1 MWRIRNVE
9 PQRRVRLTTEFPMNI
24 VEPILFQARHDPPAP
39 AMCAPGTALGIIS
52 YARLARFIHSVGH
65 RAVRLGV
72 APGQVVA
79 IHVKDHIFHAALAL
93 GFMHVGIVTVSIGAS
108 LPLGLRADVIL
119 TDEPAAFANGRS
131 TKIVAVDLSWMSG
144 KGVPVDERHVYRGSG
159 NDFCRIALTS
169 GSTGEPRAVG
179 FTHNNQLA
187 RLARY
192 NHVFGNLFPQYS
204 RFFSDYGLG
213 SSGGFRHILYV
224 LSRGGTMFFPGASPM
239 ETLQTFALY
248 NVQGLIA
255 SPGGLSGFLTFYDT
269 NRDFPCNFD
278 IILSAGSPLPD
289 PLSQQVRARMGSNLI
304 FYYGTTETSTIASA
318 PAHALTGL
326 AGAVGYVTPDVSVQ
340 IVDDNG
346 NSVPANRE
354 GSVRV
359 RTPVSVKGYLDDP
372 QQAGTPFRDGYFDT
386 GDIGYLTDENML
398 VISGRKKEI
407 LNLGGDKV
415 SPRTIEDAL
424 RAFYGIR
431 DAAAFSVANGLG
443 IDEVWALVVPHG
455 RLNEEALQKHCRERL
470 AQTHVPVRFINVA
483 DIPRNANGKADRGRL
498 NAMVQGFTASTA

>member
-9 PQRRVRLTTEFPMNI
+9 LQRRVRLTTEFLMNI

-39 AMCAPGTALGIIS
+39 AMCAPGTALGIVS
-52 YARLARFIHSVGH
+52 YARLARFIHSIGH

-72 APGQVVA
+72 ASGQVVA
-79 IHVKDHIFHAALAL
+79 IHVNDHIFHTALAL
-93 GFMHVGIVTVSIGAS
+93 GFMHVGIVTVSIGAT
-108 LPLGLRADVIL
+108 LPPGLAVDVIL
-119 TDEPAAFANGRS
+119 TDKPEAFANGRS
-131 TKIVAVDLSWMSG
+131 AKIIVVDLSWMSG

-213 SSGGFRHILYV
+213 SSGGFRHILYL

-248 NVQGLIA
+248 KVQGLIA
-255 SPGGLSGFLTFYDT
+255 SPGGLSGFLTIYDT
-269 NRDFPCNFD
+269 NRDFPCSFD
-278 IILSAGSPLPD
+278 IILTAGSPLPD
-289 PLSQQVRARMGSNLI
+289 QLSQQVRSRMCSNLI

-326 AGAVGYVTPDVSVQ
+326 AGAVGYVTPEVSVQ
-340 IVDDNG
+340 IIDEHGDG
-346 NSVPANRE
+346 VPANRE

-372 QQAGTPFRDGYFDT
+372 QQAGPAFRDGYFDT
-386 GDIGYLTDENML
+386 GDIGYLTEENML
-398 VISGRKKEI
+398 VISGRKKEVF
-407 LNLGGDKV
+407 NLGGDKI
-415 SPRTIEDAL
+415 SPRIIEDAL

-431 DAAAFSVANGLG
+431 DAAVLSVANGHG
-443 IDEVWALVVPHG
+443 IDEVWAVIVPHG

-483 DIPRNANGKADRGRL
+483 GIPRNANGKVDRSRL
-498 NAMVQGFTASTA
+498 NAMVEGFAAKV